1 MNRRFTIRPADLP
14 AIAAFECVARHCSF
28 TRAAAELGVSTSALS
43 QTVRKLERHLGVLLL
58 RRTTRSVGPTDA
70 GARFLAGVGPGLAQL
85 AEACESLEGEGDAP
99 RGLVR
104 VALSRVTYAL
114 FIAPHLARFA
124 REHPHIR
131 LEFGLS
137 DGLSEVVGEGFDVG
151 VRLGEAIPRDMITAP
166 LGGPQRLVIVG
177 APDYFARHPRP
188 TAPRDLQGHDCIRL
202 RFVTSGRLQRWW
214 LGDGDD
220 DVELDVDGR
229 VVLNDMLAIVDA
241 AIAGLGL
248 AQVFAGLVRAPL
260 AGKQLVRVL
269 QSHGA
274 EFPGFSFY
282 YPNRAHMPVKL
293 RCFLDFFRAAN
304 RPRG

>member
-1 MNRRFTIRPADLP
+1 MNRRFTIKPTDLP

-28 TRAAAELGVSTSALS
+28 TRAADELGVSTSALS

-58 RRTTRSVGPTDA
+58 RRTTRSVSPTDA
-70 GARFLAGVGPGLAQL
+70 GARFLAGIAPGLAQL
-85 AEACESLEGEGDAP
+85 HEACEALEGEGEAP

-104 VALSRVTYAL
+104 VALSRVTYTL
-114 FIAPHLARFA
+114 FIAPHLARFG
-124 REHPHIR
+124 REHPHVR

-151 VRLGEAIPRDMITAP
+151 IRLGEAIPRDMITAP
-166 LGGPQRLVIVG
+166 LGGPQRLVVVG
-177 APDYFARHPRP
+177 APEYFASRPRP
-188 TAPRDLQGHDCIRL
+188 TAPRDLLDHDCIRL
-202 RFVTSGRLQRWW
+202 RFVTSGRLLRWW
-214 LGDGDD
+214 LGTGEDE
-220 DVELDVDGR
+220 VELDVDGR
-229 VVLNDMLAIVDA
+229 IILNDMVAIAEA
-241 AIAGLGL
+241 ATAGLGL

-260 AGKQLVRVL
+260 AEKRLVHVL
-269 QSHGA
+269 QRHCA

>member
-1 MNRRFTIRPADLP
+1 MNSRFTIRPADLP

-28 TRAAAELGVSTSALS
+28 TRAADELGVSTSALS

-58 RRTTRSVGPTDA
+58 RRTTRSVGPTEA
-70 GARFLAGVGPGLAQL
+70 GARFLAGVAPALAQL
-85 AEACESLEGEGDAP
+85 ADACESLEGEGEDP
-99 RGLVR
+99 RGLLR

-124 REHPHIR
+124 REYPHIR

-137 DGLSEVVGEGFDVG
+137 DGLSEVVGEGYDVG

-166 LGGPQRLVIVG
+166 LGGPQRMVIVG
-177 APDYFARHPRP
+177 APEYFAHHPRP
-188 TAPRDLQGHDCIRL
+188 TAPRDLLKHDCIRL
-202 RFVTSGRLQRWW
+202 RFVTSGRMQRWW
-214 LGDGDD
+214 LGDGEDE
-220 DVELDVDGR
+220 VELDVDGR

-241 AIAGLGL
+241 AVAGLGL

-260 AGKQLVRVL
+260 ADKQLVRVL
-269 QSHGA
+269 QSHSA
-274 EFPGFSFY
+274 EFPGFFFY
-282 YPNRAHMPVKL
+282 YPNRAHMPAKL